1 MRHFNEQWT
10 KNSAIETKLNI
21 NRKEVAKKY
30 LFIPINSINLLK
42 YHLHKRVKNFFEI
55 LKIYTRRCMVETCKY
70 FAIRFLRLSFKT
82 IFCCRYLPLLFFI
95 SVV

>member
-1 MRHFNEQWT
+1 M
-10 KNSAIETKLNI
+10 ETKLNI
-21 NRKEVAKKY
+21 NRKELAKKY
-30 LFIPINSINLLK
+30 LFIPINSTNLLK

-55 LKIYTRRCMVETCKY
+55 LKIYTWRRMADACKY
-70 FAIRFLRLSFKT
+70 FAIRFLRLFFET